1 MTAVHNSVIS
11 AGYSEAAEEVMHQS
25 LEAEVVLG
33 ALGWCPR
40 FYKLYILFILFIAY
54 RLVVQILHYNNPIY
68 ILVNTKYM
76 CKVMKK

>member
-11 AGYSEAAEEVMHQS
+11 VGYSEAAEEVMHHS

-40 FYKLYILFILFIAY
+40 FYKLYILFIA
-54 RLVVQILHYNNPIY
+54 
-68 ILVNTKYM
+68 
-76 CKVMKK
+76 